1 MSWSQNMA
9 DIRKESG
16 LSQKELAEK
25 IGWSRPQIQRYE
37 TEKSIP
43 TIDYLKAF
51 CDYYKISADWI
62 LEIPKGYNKTRR

>member
-16 LSQKELAEK
+16 LSQKELGEK
-25 IGWSRPQIQRYE
+25 LGWSRPQVQRYE
-37 TEKSIP
+37 TGKGIP
-43 TIDYLKAF
+43 TIDYLMAF
-51 CDYYKISADWI
+51 CDFYKISADWI